1 MAGRKS
7 ELGPLWWAK
16 DLDEVDRELIR
27 LALICNV
34 PLLNSRVIERV
45 LANDASVCG
54 TRNRVGFDKLRSLLI
69 AHYGLRDRAI
79 STIGG
84 AQTTALVGEIVD
96 RLRKKVGARSGATAP
111 E

>member
-7 ELGPLWWAK
+7 ELGALWWATN
-16 DLDEVDRELIR
+16 LDEVDRELIR

-34 PLLNSRVIERV
+34 PLLNARVIERV

-54 TRNRVGFDKLRSLLI
+54 TKNPLGFDKLRSLLV
-69 AHYGLRDRAI
+69 AHYGLRDRAV

-84 AQTTALVGEIVD
+84 APTTVLVGEIVD
-96 RLRKKVGARSGATAP
+96 RLRRKFRARPGASAP